1 MPLGEQTAARVRT
14 DEELIGAFQNG
25 DQRAYDLLVGRYKDQ
40 LVNFAFRFL
49 GEYDG
54 ADEVAQETLI
64 RVYRK
69 KHSYKPIAKFSTWI
83 YTIAANLAKSEL
95 RRRTRHGLFS
105 LSGRRRGGGEREFE
119 PADHR
124 NPTDG
129 QAERSLQSGLIQDAL
144 DSLPPKYREVVVLR
158 YVQEMSYEEI
168 CEISHTSMGTVK
180 SRLNRARLRLQEL
193 LKGALDDE

>member
-54 ADEVAQETLI
+54 ADQVAQGTLI
-64 RVYRK
+64 RGYRK

-105 LSGRRRGGGEREFE
+105 LSGRRRGGGGREVE
-119 PADHR
+119 PAGRRDTLDGRAGGGVRTGGPPESHR
-124 NPTDG
+124 RTGGEKP
-129 QAERSLQSGLIQDAL
+129 A
-144 DSLPPKYREVVVLR
+144 V
-158 YVQEMSYEEI
+158 
-168 CEISHTSMGTVK
+168 
-180 SRLNRARLRLQEL
+180 
-193 LKGALDDE
+193 GAHPGCS